1 MNWII
6 RNTEKL
12 CCHTNLNDLL
22 NSSWINI
29 SEFNWVI
36 SDLDIV
42 NFSKQQL
49 PIGLEDDY
57 SIITSETLEKIIK
70 TDSQIIW
77 GIISAVK
84 KTERPI
90 FDIKDPPFVE
100 GNDDVWIND
109 KFQVENSSFEIT
121 AWDSSFTIIKFKD
134 EELSKKFKAYF
145 DEAIELEN
153 FGS

>member
-12 CCHTNLNDLL
+12 YCHTNLKNLL

-29 SEFNWVI
+29 SEFKWVM

-42 NFSKQQL
+42 NFSKHQL
-49 PIGLEDDY
+49 PIDLEDDY
-57 SIITSETLEKIIK
+57 SILTPENFEKIVE

-77 GIISAVK
+77 GVISAVK
-84 KTERPI
+84 KTEEPI
-90 FDIKDPPFVE
+90 FDMKKPPFVE
-100 GNDDVWIND
+100 GNDDVWINE
-109 KFQVENSSFEIT
+109 KFQIENSSCEIT
-121 AWDSSFTIIKFKD
+121 AWDSSFTIVKFKD

-145 DEAIELEN
+145 DEAIELEEFN
-153 FGS
+153 T

>member
-12 CCHTNLNDLL
+12 RYHTNLNDLL

-29 SEFNWVI
+29 SEFNWVM

-42 NFSKQQL
+42 NFSKQEL
-49 PIGLEDDY
+49 PIDLKDNY
-57 SIITSETLEKIIK
+57 SIITSENLKEIAEA
-70 TDSQIIW
+70 DSQIIW

-84 KTERPI
+84 KPEKPI
-90 FDIKDPPFVE
+90 FDIKNPPFAE
-100 GNDDVWIND
+100 GNDDAWSND
-109 KFQVENSSFEIT
+109 KFQVKNSSCEIT
-121 AWDSSFTIIKFKD
+121 VWDSSFTIVKFKD

-145 DEAIELEN
+145 NEAIELEKCN
-153 FGS
+153 S

>member
-90 FDIKDPPFVE
+90 FDIKAPPFVE
-100 GNDDVWIND
+100 GNDDV
-109 KFQVENSSFEIT
+109 
-121 AWDSSFTIIKFKD
+121 
-134 EELSKKFKAYF
+134 
-145 DEAIELEN
+145 
-153 FGS
+153 